1 MPFTLEMAMHSLIL
15 IPGLLCDHR
24 LWSAQIEGLRDCAE
38 VAVADIAQQMTIAEM
53 ATEVLAKSPERFSM
67 AGFSLGSQVAL
78 EIVSMAGERVDR
90 LALLS
95 ATRGGLLPATA
106 TTIRRAIAKIET
118 GGFEEYLDE
127 AFPTYFAPFGVAL
140 DRYRHIFFE
149 MARTVGEQAGLRQMR
164 ALLAIAGPFTE
175 LKRIQCPTL
184 VVGGREDR
192 RTTPEAHRQL
202 SSAIPGSE
210 LLLIE
215 GAAHFTPLEK
225 PTEVTLA
232 LRRWLS
238 APA

>member
-1 MPFTLEMAMHSLIL
+1 MPSLIL
-15 IPGLLCDHR
+15 IPGLLCDQR
-24 LWSAQIEGLRDCAE
+24 LWSAQIAGLGDCAD
-38 VAVADIAQQMTIAEM
+38 VAVADIAQQTTIEEM
-53 ATEVLAKSPERFSM
+53 AAGILANSPSRFSL

-78 EIVSMAGERVDR
+78 EIVSIARERVDR

-95 ATRGGLLPATA
+95 ATRGGLLPVTA
-106 TTIRRAIAKIET
+106 VAIRRAIAKIEA

-127 AFPTYFAPFGVAL
+127 AFPTYFAASGSDL
-140 DRYRHIFFE
+140 DRCKRIFVE
-149 MARTVGEQAGLRQMR
+149 MAHTIGEPAGLRQMR
-164 ALLAIAGPFTE
+164 ALLAIAGPFSE

-232 LRRWLS
+232 HRRWLS